1 MYIYDATEEA
11 YKNGYD
17 KGYED
22 GKRERQSYKTE
33 LNNLIKNLQKLFDRA
48 WLLNMCGESN
58 DISKMVTTYIPDVI
72 QELSALYE
80 VNKDVN
86 NNV

>member
-1 MYIYDATEEA
+1 MDGYTATEEA

-17 KGYED
+17 KGYKD
-22 GKRERQSYKTE
+22 GKKDAVVDNKITE
-33 LNNLIKNLQKLFDRA
+33 LLKNLQELFDRA
-48 WLLNMCGESN
+48 WLLNMCGEGN

-72 QELSALYE
+72 QELSALHE
-80 VNKDVN
+80 ANKDVN